1 MIVMFLNTKMNKKD
15 LKKKK
20 MYGGEP
26 WDFFL
31 LLFRKGY
38 LRILKDLNSL
48 MSSIIKYNSV
58 VPWNL

>member
-1 MIVMFLNTKMNKKD
+1 MNKKD
-15 LKKKK
+15 FKKKK